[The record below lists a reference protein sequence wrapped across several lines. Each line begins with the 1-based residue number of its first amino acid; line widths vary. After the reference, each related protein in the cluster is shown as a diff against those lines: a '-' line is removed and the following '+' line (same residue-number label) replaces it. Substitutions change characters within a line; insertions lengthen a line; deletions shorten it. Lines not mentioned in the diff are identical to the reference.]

1 MFGDPHVSS
10 RHHNGR
16 AIELA
21 SKMACQSGAILLS
34 NTAMNLKSAT
44 PAPPTAVPPSRARW
58 LALAAVALLVGLL
71 LHGPVAQWDNYHA
84 FADSRTWLAL
94 PNAADVLSNLPFL
107 LAGARGVY
115 GVSRGSGNWPSRNA
129 WLLFC
134 VALMCTSAGSTFY
147 HWAPNNAAL
156 VFDRIPIAWACVA
169 LSGALL
175 AEHVHPRWAN
185 PLLLAAAALIATGAV
200 AYWWF
205 TEQRGVGDLRPYL
218 FVQILPMLLVPLALL
233 LRLPALEAGSTPA
246 SAWWAVL
253 GLYAAAKATELA
265 DHAIL
270 AATGWVSGHTLKHL
284 LAAAAAAWIVHAVIR
299 ARRRQ
304 LR

>member
-1 MFGDPHVSS
+1 MSS
-10 RHHNGR
+10 
-16 AIELA
+16 E
-21 SKMACQSGAILLS
+21 
-34 NTAMNLKSAT
+34 SAT
-44 PAPPTAVPPSRARW
+44 PAPPAAVPAARAWW
-58 LALAAVALLVGLL
+58 LALAAFALLVGLV
-71 LHGPVAQWDNYHA
+71 LHGPIAQWENYHD
-84 FADSRTWLAL
+84 FADTRAWLAL
-94 PNAADVLSNLPFL
+94 PHAADVLSNLPFL
-107 LAGARGVY
+107 LAGALGLWGVARGTD
-115 GVSRGSGNWPSRNA
+115 RWPSRSA

-134 VALMCTSAGSTFY
+134 VALICTSAGSTFY

-169 LSGALL
+169 LSSALL
-175 AEHVHPRWAN
+175 AEHVHPRWASAS
-185 PLLLAAAALIATGAV
+185 LLAAAALIATGAV

-205 TEQRGVGDLRPYL
+205 TEQRGAGDLRPYL

-233 LRLPALEAGSTPA
+233 LRLPALDAGSTPA

-253 GLYAAAKATELA
+253 GLYAAAKATEVA

-284 LAAAAAAWIVHAVIR
+284 FAAAAAAWIVHAAVR